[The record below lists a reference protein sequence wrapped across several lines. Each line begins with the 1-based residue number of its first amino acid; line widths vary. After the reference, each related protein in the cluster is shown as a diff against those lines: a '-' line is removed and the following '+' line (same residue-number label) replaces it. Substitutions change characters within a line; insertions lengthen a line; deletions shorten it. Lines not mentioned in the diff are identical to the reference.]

1 MKKPDAEAILRPL
14 KPFQRRTV
22 DHAFHR
28 LFLANDSTARFL
40 VADEVGLGK
49 TLVARGVIARAVDH
63 LWPRVKRI
71 DIIYICSNASIARA
85 NLPKLEIGN
94 CEGNSFSLATRL
106 TMLATHLAAGEKA
119 TLGARRRLNFVSFT
133 PGTSFNLSGG
143 SGHQDERRVLYHL
156 LAPLL
161 GASKRLMNV
170 LQGSVGDYRRWRQ
183 SLNNEMKIHRGIRR
197 EFVKAWNRTPELR
210 TRYTRLSQRWFSRPN
225 SRLSVEARQARNE
238 WVGEVR
244 RLLATICV
252 AALEPDLV
260 ILDEF
265 QRFKSLLNEGEGAD
279 PAAQLAQ
286 SLFQATTPEGHPVR
300 TLLLSATPYKL
311 FTSEVEIDQDDHYVD
326 FINTTRFLMGQEDAA
341 GIDAL
346 RGELQLFGQALKR
359 STVDDGAAV
368 SEAKASVEQRL
379 TRVMA
384 RTERVSESEEHDGMV
399 EEKRS
404 NLCPTPAD
412 IEQYMASDTI
422 FKAVGAQDP
431 MPFWKAAP
439 YLIHFMH
446 GYRMNDHLDEAVEL
460 ETDELLEAIQ
470 KHEHAFLSPKQINAW
485 DSIDDAHAKLR
496 EIRQLILE
504 NGAWKRLWIAATT
517 PYWPHEG
524 AFQGA
529 EGDSKTL
536 LFSAWNVVPDV
547 VSALLSYEAERLMV
561 GVGRRMTSYRNPSKQ
576 QGALLRLSKD
586 KEGELS
592 RHRLFLLLMPCLTL
606 ADQVHPLAAPL
617 GCDVRPWARHR
628 VEELL
633 GRLPNPQTGPIDD
646 RWEWAALVLLDSGL
660 STFLR
665 EWQRNRDLKRPNGSV
680 FGAYVSKIAGIR
692 AEELGRRPPGLVDL
706 LVDVALGSP
715 AIIASRCL
723 AMSPAG
729 NSERRLHASSIA
741 QAFWSLFNGPAVTS
755 LIIALFQDQANAQG
769 DMPYWRMVLRY
780 CIDGNLQAVLDE
792 QWHMLWEQHSWKED
806 ENASEAIE
814 ACVEDLIDTVA
825 KDRSTRVHAQFYTTS
840 QRSKSIRTQEIR
852 IRTDFALRFA
862 NLQTDDEG
870 ISQDRVRAS
879 FNSPFR
885 PFLLASTSIG
895 QEGLDFHP
903 WCHRLTH
910 WNLPGN
916 PVDLEQ
922 REGRVHRYK
931 GLAVRKNVAA
941 HHANTA
947 RKNWQPGLDLW
958 NIIFDL
964 AAQEARQVGAED
976 LRPFWL
982 APGPARVERHVPLLS
997 YSQEE
1002 AAFARLK
1009 RQLAA
1014 YRVVFGQPR
1023 QEELLELLNR
1033 SNLSTQV
1040 LKNWAI
1046 DLSPPDVD

>member
-1 MKKPDAEAILRPL
+1 MKKPDAEAILCPL

-28 LFLANDSTARFL
+28 LFIANDSTARFL

-63 LWPRVKRI
+63 LWPNVKHI

-106 TMLATHLAAGEKA
+106 TMLATQLAAGEKA
-119 TLGARRRLNFVSFT
+119 TPGARRRLNFVSFT

-143 SGHQDERRVLYHL
+143 SGHQAERRVLFHL

-161 GASKRLMNV
+161 GSSKRLMNV
-170 LQGSVGDYRRWRQ
+170 LQGGIGDYRRWRQ
-183 SLNNEMKIHRGIRR
+183 SLNDKIPIHRGIRR
-197 EFVKAWNRTPELR
+197 DFVKAWKRSPELEA
-210 TRYTRLSQRWFSRPN
+210 RYASFSQRWFSRPN
-225 SRLSVEARQARNE
+225 SDLSPEARRIRNQ

-244 RLLATICV
+244 RLLAAICV

-260 ILDEF
+260 IMDEF
-265 QRFKSLLNEGEGAD
+265 QRFKSLLNEEEGAD

-286 SLFQATTPEGHPVR
+286 SLFQATTPEGQPVR

-311 FTSEVEIDQDDHYVD
+311 FTSEAEIDQDDHYVD
-326 FINTTRFLMGQEDAA
+326 FINTTRFLMGQEETAS
-341 GIDAL
+341 IDAL
-346 RGELQLFGQALKR
+346 RNDLQVFGQALKR
-359 STVDDGAAV
+359 SLVDDGAAV
-368 SEAKASVEQRL
+368 IEAKTSVEQRL

-384 RTERVSESEEHDGMV
+384 RTERVSESEDHNAMV
-399 EEKRS
+399 NERRT

-412 IEQYMASDTI
+412 IEQYMAADAI
-422 FKAVGAQDP
+422 FQAVGAQDP

-439 YLIHFMH
+439 YLFHFMH

-460 ETDELLEAIQ
+460 EADALLEALQ
-470 KHEHAFLSPKQINAW
+470 KHQHALLSPGQISTWN
-485 DSIDDAHAKLR
+485 SIGDAHAKLR
-496 EIRQLILE
+496 EMRQLIVN
-504 NGAWKRLWIAATT
+504 NGAWKRLWIAATA
-517 PYWPHEG
+517 PYWPLQG
-524 AFQGA
+524 AFHGA
-529 EGDSKTL
+529 EEDSKTL

-547 VSALLSYEAERLMV
+547 VSALLSYETERLMV
-561 GVGRRMTSYRNPSKQ
+561 GGRMASYQNPTRQ
-576 QGALLRLSKD
+576 QSALLRLSKD

-606 ADQVHPLAAPL
+606 ADKVHPLAAPL
-617 GCDVRPWARHR
+617 GCDVRTWAREL

-633 GRLPNPQTGPIDD
+633 AGLPDPQTGPVDE
-646 RWEWAALVLLDSGL
+646 RWEWAAPVLLDPGL
-660 STFLR
+660 SAFLR
-665 EWQRNRDLKRPNGSV
+665 KWQRNRALKRPNGSV
-680 FGAYVSKIAGIR
+680 FGAYVREIAGIK
-692 AEELGRRPPGLVDL
+692 AEELGQRPPGLVDL

-723 AMSPAG
+723 AMTPINDSA
-729 NSERRLHASSIA
+729 RRLHSSFVA
-741 QAFWSLFNGPAVTS
+741 QAFWSLFNGPAVIS
-755 LIIALFQDQANAQG
+755 LLIALFHDQIDGQG
-769 DMPYWRMVLRY
+769 DVPYWRMVLQY

-792 QWHMLWEQHSWKED
+792 QWHILWEQQSWRD
-806 ENASEAIE
+806 EEEPLRAVET
-814 ACVEDLIDTVA
+814 CVEDLVYTVA
-825 KDRSTRVHAQFYTTS
+825 KDRSTRVHAQFFSTTK
-840 QRSKSIRTQEIR
+840 RSPGIRTREIR

-870 ISQDRVRAS
+870 MSQDKVRAS

-941 HHANTA
+941 RHANAA
-947 RKNWQPGLDLW
+947 RKIWQPGDDLW
-958 NIIFDL
+958 TIIFDL
-964 AAQEARQVGAED
+964 ATQEARQAGAED

-1002 AAFARLK
+1002 GAFARLK

-1023 QEELLELLNR
+1023 QEELLELLDR
-1033 SNLSTQV
+1033 SSFSTQV
-1040 LKNWAI
+1040 LKSWVI